1 MIHNSFAMIDTP
13 LPSQANQETHE
24 AQVIS
29 DHLPEGY
36 SADFDGTTHAEPS
49 SSTHPAPSGGDHA
62 ADDSA
67 GDSDSN
73 HNTSSLKL
81 QGGDIHRGIFK
92 TASRIKYHRRTATF
106 HYPPSPSLRGEGIEG
121 LTVNNQLAPGGFRR
135 AFLLQKQQDKVWGSR
150 TPITRNFIEFLDLY
164 GSFAGEDLA
173 DSDEEAID
181 DEEEDERPPE
191 RRPLLPRRRSSHGAR
206 YATASTSK
214 TFFTLLKAFIGTGI
228 MFLPR
233 AFRNGGILFSSM
245 AMLSVSCI
253 TMLAFH
259 LLLICKRKYG
269 GGYGEIGQAIAG
281 DRMRSLIMTSI
292 TLSQIGFV
300 CAGIVFVAENLTSFL
315 KAVFDGPSPLSTFT
329 LVLLQVLVLIPLS
342 FVRNIAK
349 LGPTALVADV
359 FILIGVGY
367 IYWYDISY
375 LVTEGLEPTVKL
387 FNPDAYTLTVGSAIF
402 TFEGIGLI
410 LPIESSMAK
419 PERFEPLLGLVM
431 FIITILFTS
440 VGALC
445 YATFGEH
452 TSIEIINNYPQDSR
466 FVNAV
471 QFIYSLAV
479 LVGNPVQLFP
489 ALRIMEGNLFGAHS
503 GKRNVRTKWTKNV
516 FRGLVVIMC
525 GCISILGAGNLD
537 RFVALIGSFACVPLV
552 YIYPAYLHYRGV
564 ATSPIVKAADIAF
577 MVLGL
582 VGMVYTTVVTIVNSF
597 L

>member
-1 MIHNSFAMIDTP
+1 MIDTP

-36 SADFDGTTHAEPS
+36 SADFDGSTHAGPS
-49 SSTHPAPSGGDHA
+49 SSTHPAPSGDHA

-73 HNTSSLKL
+73 QQSSLKL

-106 HYPPSPSLRGEGIEG
+106 HYPPSPSLRAEGIEG

-150 TPITRNFIEFLDLY
+150 MPITRNFIEFLDLY

-181 DEEEDERPPE
+181 DEEDEERPPE
-191 RRPLLPRRRSSHGAR
+191 TRPLLPRRRSSHGAR
-206 YATASTSK
+206 YATASTPK

-245 AMLSVSCI
+245 TMLSVSCV

-315 KAVFDGPSPLSTFT
+315 KAVTNGPSPLSAMT
-329 LVLLQVLVLIPLS
+329 LVLIQVLVLIPLS

-359 FILIGVGY
+359 FILVGVGY
-367 IYWYDISY
+367 IYWYDIAH
-375 LVTEGLEPTVKL
+375 LVTEGLEPSVKL
-387 FNPDAYTLTVGSAIF
+387 FNPDAYTLTIGSAIF

-431 FIITILFTS
+431 LIITILFTS

-445 YATFGEH
+445 YATFGEN
-452 TSIEIINNYPQDSR
+452 TSIEIISNYPQDSR

-471 QFIYSLAV
+471 QFLYSLAV

-516 FRGLVVIMC
+516 FRSLVVIMC
-525 GCISILGAGNLD
+525 GCIAILGAGNLD

-552 YIYPAYLHYRGV
+552 YIYPAYLHYKGV
-564 ATSPIVKAADIAF
+564 ATSWPVKVGDIIF
-577 MVLGL
+577 MVLGF
-582 VGMVYTTVVTIVNSF
+582 VGMVYTTVVTLVNSF
-597 L
+597 F

>member
-1 MIHNSFAMIDTP
+1 MIDTP

-36 SADFDGTTHAEPS
+36 SADFDGRPYAEPS
-49 SSTHPAPSGGDHA
+49 SSQQAASSGDPA

-73 HNTSSLKL
+73 HQTSSLKL

-150 TPITRNFIEFLDLY
+150 MPITRNFVEFLDLY

-181 DEEEDERPPE
+181 DEEDDEERPPE
-191 RRPLLPRRRSSHGAR
+191 TRPLLPRRRSSHGAR
-206 YATASTSK
+206 AATASTSK

-233 AFRNGGILFSSM
+233 AFRNGGILFSSVT
-245 AMLSVSCI
+245 LVVVSCI

-259 LLLICKRKYG
+259 LLLICKKKYG

-281 DRMRSLIMTSI
+281 DRMRSLIMFSI
-292 TLSQIGFV
+292 TLSQLGFV

-315 KAVFDGPSPLSTFT
+315 KAMCNGPSPLSTMT

-349 LGPTALVADV
+349 LGPAALIADV
-359 FILIGVGY
+359 FILVGVTY

-375 LVTEGLEPTVKL
+375 LVTEGLEPSVKL
-387 FNPDAYTLTVGSAIF
+387 FNPEAYTLTVGSAIF

-419 PERFEPLLGLVM
+419 PERFEPLLGTVM

-445 YATFGEH
+445 YATFGEA
-452 TSIEIINNYPQDSR
+452 TSIEIITNYPQDSR

-503 GKRNVRTKWTKNV
+503 GKRSVRTKWTKNV
-516 FRGLVVIMC
+516 FRGLVVAMC
-525 GCISILGAGNLD
+525 GCIAILGAGNLD

-552 YIYPAYLHYRGV
+552 YIYPAYLHYKGV
-564 ATSPIVKAADIAF
+564 ATSWPVKAGDIVF
-577 MVLGL
+577 MAVGF
-582 VGMVYTTVVTIVNSF
+582 VGMVYTTVVTLLNSF

>member
-1 MIHNSFAMIDTP
+1 MIDTP

-36 SADFDGTTHAEPS
+36 SADFDGSPYAEPS
-49 SSTHPAPSGGDHA
+49 SSQQAAPSGDPA
-62 ADDSA
+62 ADDSG

-73 HNTSSLKL
+73 HQTSSLKL

-150 TPITRNFIEFLDLY
+150 MPITRNFVEFLDLY

-181 DEEEDERPPE
+181 DEEDDEERPPE
-191 RRPLLPRRRSSHGAR
+191 TRPLLPRRRSSHGAR
-206 YATASTSK
+206 AATASTSK

-245 AMLSVSCI
+245 TLIVVSCI

-259 LLLICKRKYG
+259 LLLICKKKYG

-281 DRMRSLIMTSI
+281 DRMRSLIMSSI

-315 KAVFDGPSPLSTFT
+315 KAVCNGPSPLSTMT

-349 LGPTALVADV
+349 LGPAALIADV

-375 LVTEGLEPTVKL
+375 LVTEGLEPSVKL
-387 FNPDAYTLTVGSAIF
+387 FNPEAYTLTVGSAIF

-419 PERFEPLLGLVM
+419 PERFEPLLGTVM

-445 YATFGEH
+445 YATFGEA
-452 TSIEIINNYPQDSR
+452 TSIEIITNYPQDSR

-503 GKRNVRTKWTKNV
+503 GKRSLRTKWTKNI
-516 FRGLVVIMC
+516 FRGLVVAMC
-525 GCISILGAGNLD
+525 GCIAILGAGNLD

-552 YIYPAYLHYRGV
+552 YIYPAYLHYKGV
-564 ATSPIVKAADIAF
+564 ATSWPVKAGDIVF
-577 MVLGL
+577 MVVGF
-582 VGMVYTTVVTIVNSF
+582 VGMVYTTVVTLLNSF